1 MLISARLRVLM
12 AEILQERQAMPGKGH
27 TLLRDWLGNLADAGL
42 YGVAW
47 EDDSRSAVRIP
58 WDSAKK
64 RLSRDTDSIFRAYA
78 TMKGRVDSSKPS
90 DWRQSLRCALEK
102 MLECETDGAK
112 LSPPELFR
120 VYRLFPRTTGCSHN
134 QRTAEVS
141 QVPEFRASEM
151 SHLQNSFGQMNIE
164 PHCATLLARGM
175 GEDPVLCPPLETTGT
190 FRGPEVCLAPGTQE
204 EVAYH
209 LDLRIALPHHHHH
222 HLPAPGEFYQ
232 GGAVQPCVHDSNVSM
247 ESVGSFQGAAVAPA
261 VMEELVHR
269 LKVSISYFGHVVL
282 VTEVA
287 AAAGVPVGC
296 LVCNEEWEP
305 SEVARY
311 SLPGMPEP
319 RVLRLPA
326 PPPQLEEIKRQEVA
340 ERISIMGN
348 GLLLEATPKGVE
360 ATRLCR
366 CRVFYSG
373 PGQHASERANALTR
387 ADKRTRAR
395 TLLYDFADFLQKMSA
410 WYDGGADARRQPP
423 PDCDVVLCLGSKW
436 PNGKAAHNKAITVQV
451 THIHSEMLLATATG
465 REDPELSVPNSADNF
480 LSMMRQLR
488 RSDCVELQ

>member
-1 MLISARLRVLM
+1 
-12 AEILQERQAMPGKGH
+12 MPGKCH
-27 TLLRDWLGNLADAGL
+27 TLLRDWLGNLANAGL

-58 WDSAKK
+58 WDSTKK

-90 DWRQSLRCALEK
+90 DWRQSLRCALER

-120 VYRLFPRTTGCSHN
+120 VYRLFPRTPGRPAHPSCSLN

-141 QVPEFRASEM
+141 QVPEFRASAM
-151 SHLQNSFGQMNIE
+151 SHLQNSFGEMNIE
-164 PHCATLLARGM
+164 PHGATLLARGM
-175 GEDPVLCPPLETTGT
+175 GEDPVLCPPLETTGV
-190 FRGPEVCLAPGTQE
+190 FCGPEVCLAPGTQG
-204 EVAYH
+204 EVAHH
-209 LDLRIALPHHHHH
+209 LDPCIALPHHHHH

-232 GGAVQPCVHDSNVSM
+232 GGAVQPFVHDSNVSM

-261 VMEELVHR
+261 VMEELMHR
-269 LKVSISYFGHVVL
+269 LKVTISYFGHVVL
-282 VTEVA
+282 MTEVA

-319 RVLRLPA
+319 HVLRLPA
-326 PPPQLEEIKRQEVA
+326 PPPQLEEVKREEVA
-340 ERISIMGN
+340 ERLSIMGN

-410 WYDGGADARRQPP
+410 WYDGSDDARRRPP

-451 THIHSEMLLATATG
+451 THVHSEMLLATATG
-465 REDPELSVPNSADNF
+465 KEDPELSVPNSADNF

-488 RSDCVELQ
+488 RSDSVESQ